1 MFGFIYK
8 TTNLTNGKT
17 YVGMCSHENPIKTE
31 GKQYLG
37 SGVIIK
43 NAIKRHGRKSFTR
56 EILEVCDS
64 EETLL
69 EAERKW
75 IEQLSPDYNI
85 ESGGRGGIS
94 ERLKEYWAGMTP
106 EERKNARKWAKH
118 DMAGENNPMYGKSN
132 NKGRKKSKSEC
143 EKISTAH
150 KKNGKWVGKDN
161 PSYGKSTS
169 AMVKQVWDNR
179 SDEERNEIASKV
191 SDTRKKK
198 GVASGKNNPMYGRS
212 AITEK
217 KLRWYTN
224 GEENKYISEGTEPE
238 GFWRGRSNLSGKIGK
253 RTNVTK

>member
-8 TTNLTNGKT
+8 TTNLINGKT

-56 EILEVCDS
+56 EVLEVCDS

-75 IEQLSPDYNI
+75 IAELSPDYNI

-94 ERLKEYWAGMTP
+94 ERLKDYWATMTP

-118 DMAGENNPMYGKSN
+118 DVAGENNPMYGKS
-132 NKGRKKSKSEC
+132 
-143 EKISTAH
+143 
-150 KKNGKWVGKDN
+150 
-161 PSYGKSTS
+161 TS
-169 AMVKQVWDNR
+169 ATVKQVWDSR
-179 SDEERNEIASKV
+179 GEDERKSIAKKV
-191 SDTRKKK
+191 SVTRKQN
-198 GVASGKNNPMYGRS
+198 GVAAGENNPMHGRS
-212 AITEK
+212 VIKERNLK
-217 KLRWYTN
+217 WYTN
-224 GEENKYISEGTEPE
+224 GKENKYISEGTEPE
-238 GFWRGRSNLSGKIGK
+238 GYWRGRTNLSGKIGK
-253 RTNVTK
+253 RKSNVTE